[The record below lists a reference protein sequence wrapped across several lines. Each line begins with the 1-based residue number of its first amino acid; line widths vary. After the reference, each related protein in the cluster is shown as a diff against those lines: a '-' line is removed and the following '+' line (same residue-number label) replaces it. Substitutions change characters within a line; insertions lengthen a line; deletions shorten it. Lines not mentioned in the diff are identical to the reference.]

1 MLEYSESYA
10 ETTATNEF
18 YYLDTSREA
27 EERTAQAAYNK
38 GFHKRKT
45 VLGASSVVNF
55 ELPLNRYSLF
65 ETLEDKLLRVMTI
78 CEPAS
83 QRAMRAMRA
92 MQISHLSLSTHFK

>member
-1 MLEYSESYA
+1 MIKKVYECNDVNHIVNIKNLLEYSHSCA

-18 YYLDTSREA
+18 YYLDTSRAA

-55 ELPLNRYSLF
+55 
-65 ETLEDKLLRVMTI
+65 
-78 CEPAS
+78 
-83 QRAMRAMRA
+83 
-92 MQISHLSLSTHFK
+92 